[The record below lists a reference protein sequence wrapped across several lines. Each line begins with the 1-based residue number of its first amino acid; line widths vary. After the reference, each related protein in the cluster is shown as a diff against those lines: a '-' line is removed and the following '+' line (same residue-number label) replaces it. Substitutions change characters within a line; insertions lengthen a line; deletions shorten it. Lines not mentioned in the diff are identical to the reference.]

1 MRLGGDRINGVCGAG
16 VEDFRERERRVRT
29 APLMLR
35 FNDGEEDGWDDKEW
49 DDEEDVDVVDDCEL
63 WDCTDWFVIEEED
76 P

>member
-1 MRLGGDRINGVCGAG
+1 MVVTESTVDVGPEWRT
-16 VEDFRERERRVRT
+16 FEREKRVRT